1 MVLVFLFI
9 LLANQMKI
17 VIPEK
22 ILPESLDQLRAEN
35 HVIIYDPQLVSDQN
49 KLLAVAH
56 DADAI
61 IVRRLTQVK
70 GKLLDSMINCK
81 VVGRLG
87 VGLDNIDILTCHA
100 RGIEVI
106 PAIGANAR
114 SVAEYV
120 ITTSMMLMRTAY
132 LSTHEV
138 INGQWPKERIDRGK
152 EVLGSVLGIVGF
164 GSIGQIT
171 ADLALKMGLRVV
183 TNTHKKSSI
192 EQSLIDGVT
201 YVTLEEL
208 ITISDIVSLHLP
220 YTAESKNLFN
230 KSTIARMK
238 PGAILINT
246 ARGGIVDDD
255 ALIEAILSGHL
266 SGAAIDVFENEPLVN
281 SPKYNNV
288 PNLILT
294 PHIAGIT
301 QQSEKR
307 VNKLVVERVLEVLA
321 NK

>member
-1 MVLVFLFI
+1 
-9 LLANQMKI
+9 MKI

-22 ILPESLDQLRAEN
+22 ILPKSLDQLRAAN
-35 HVIIYDPQLVSDQN
+35 HEIIYDPQLVDDQ
-49 KLLAVAH
+49 KRLLEVAH

-70 GKLLDSMINCK
+70 GKLLDSMVNCK
-81 VVGRLG
+81 AVGRLG
-87 VGLDNIDILTCHA
+87 VGLDNIDISICHA

-120 ITTSMMLMRTAY
+120 IATSMMLMRTAY

-138 INGQWPKERIDRGK
+138 INGQWPKERIDQGK

-171 ADLALKMGLRVV
+171 ADLALKMGFRVV
-183 TNTHKKSSI
+183 ANTYRKSSI
-192 EQSLIDGVT
+192 DQPIIDGVT
-201 YVTLEEL
+201 YATLEEL
-208 ITISDIVSLHLP
+208 ITISDVVSLHLP

-230 KSTIARMK
+230 KSTIAKMK
-238 PGAILINT
+238 PCAILINT

-255 ALIEAILSGHL
+255 ALIDAILRGHL
-266 SGAAIDVFENEPLVN
+266 SGAAIDVFENEPLAI
-281 SPKYNNV
+281 SPKYNNI

-307 VNKLVVERVLEVLA
+307 VNKLVVERLLEVLA

>member
-1 MVLVFLFI
+1 
-9 LLANQMKI
+9 MKI

-35 HVIIYDPQLVSDQN
+35 HEIIYDPQLVNDQK
-49 KLLAVAH
+49 KLLEVAH

-70 GKLLDSMINCK
+70 GKLLDSMIHCK
-81 VVGRLG
+81 AVGRLG
-87 VGLDNIDILTCHA
+87 VGLDNIDVSTCHA

-120 ITTSMMLMRTAY
+120 IATSMMLMRTAY

-138 INGQWPKERIDRGK
+138 INGQWPKERIDQGK

-171 ADLALKMGLRVV
+171 ADLALKMGFRIVA
-183 TNTHKKSSI
+183 NTYRKSSI
-192 EQSLIDGVT
+192 DQPRIDGVT
-201 YVTLEEL
+201 YATLEEL
-208 ITISDIVSLHLP
+208 ITISDVVSLHLP
-220 YTAESKNLFN
+220 YTAESRYLFN
-230 KSTIARMK
+230 KSTIAKMK

-255 ALIEAILSGHL
+255 ALIDAILRGHL
-266 SGAAIDVFENEPLVN
+266 SGAAIDVFENEPLAI
-281 SPKYNNV
+281 SPKYNNI

-307 VNKLVVERVLEVLA
+307 VNKVVVDRVLEVLA

>member
-1 MVLVFLFI
+1 M
-9 LLANQMKI
+9 
-17 VIPEK
+17 
-22 ILPESLDQLRAEN
+22 PESLDQLRAEN
-35 HVIIYDPQLVSDQN
+35 HEIIYDPQLVNDQK
-49 KLLAVAH
+49 KLLEVAH

-70 GKLLDSMINCK
+70 GKLLDSMIHCK
-81 VVGRLG
+81 AVGRLG
-87 VGLDNIDILTCHA
+87 VGLDNIDVSTCHA

-120 ITTSMMLMRTAY
+120 IATSMMLMRTAY

-138 INGQWPKERIDRGK
+138 INGQWPKERIDQGK

-171 ADLALKMGLRVV
+171 ADLALKMGFRIVA
-183 TNTHKKSSI
+183 NTYRKSSI
-192 EQSLIDGVT
+192 DQPIIDGVT
-201 YVTLEEL
+201 YATLEEL
-208 ITISDIVSLHLP
+208 ITISDVVSLHLP
-220 YTAESKNLFN
+220 YTAESRYLFN
-230 KSTIARMK
+230 KSTIAKMK

-255 ALIEAILSGHL
+255 ALIDAILRGHL
-266 SGAAIDVFENEPLVN
+266 SGAAIDVFENEPLAI
-281 SPKYNNV
+281 SPKYNNI

-307 VNKLVVERVLEVLA
+307 VNKVVVDRVLEVLA

>member
-1 MVLVFLFI
+1 
-9 LLANQMKI
+9 MKI
-17 VIPEK
+17 VISEK
-22 ILPESLDQLRAEN
+22 ILAESLDQLRAKNYE
-35 HVIIYDPQLVSDQN
+35 IIYDPQLVNDQ
-49 KLLAVAH
+49 KRLLAVAH

-87 VGLDNIDILTCHA
+87 VGLDNIDVLTCRA

-132 LSTHEV
+132 LSTDEV
-138 INGQWPKERIDRGK
+138 INGQWPKERIDQGK

-171 ADLALKMGLRVV
+171 ADLALKMGFRVV
-183 TNTHKKSSI
+183 ANIYKKLSV
-192 EQSLIDGVT
+192 EQPLIDGVT
-201 YVTLEEL
+201 YATLEEL
-208 ITISDIVSLHLP
+208 INISDIISLHLP
-220 YTAESKNLFN
+220 YTTESKNLFD
-230 KSTIARMK
+230 KRTIARMK

-255 ALIEAILSGHL
+255 ALIDAILRGHL
-266 SGAAIDVFENEPLVN
+266 GGAAIDVFENEPLVN

-301 QQSEKR
+301 QQSERR
-307 VNKLVVERVLEVLA
+307 VNKLVVEKVLEVLA